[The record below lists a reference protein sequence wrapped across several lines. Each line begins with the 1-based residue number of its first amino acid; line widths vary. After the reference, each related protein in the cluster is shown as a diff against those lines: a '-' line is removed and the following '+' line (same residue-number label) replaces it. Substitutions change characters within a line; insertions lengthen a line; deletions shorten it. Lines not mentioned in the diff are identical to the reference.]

1 MTLGASDRITIEMTN
16 GGTTFIEGVA
26 LVRGI
31 QGPPGKGLTIKGE
44 LADSSELP
52 IVGEI
57 GDAYLIDGSLWIWAG
72 GVWTNTGSI
81 RGPMGPVGPQG
92 IQGEIG
98 PIGPRGPIGPQGIE
112 GRTGQQGPQ
121 GVQGVKGDTGSQG
134 PAGPAGTSVSIRTA
148 TTATAASL
156 SAQYPNDL
164 IVVPQ

>member
-1 MTLGASDRITIEMTN
+1 MTLGASDKITIEMTN

-81 RGPMGPVGPQG
+81 RGPT
-92 IQGEIG
+92 
-98 PIGPRGPIGPQGIE
+98 GPRGEQGI
-112 GRTGQQGPQ
+112 
-121 GVQGVKGDTGSQG
+121 KGDTGSQG

-148 TTATAASL
+148 TAATAASL